1 MLYYTCMCP
10 KTIEMLCVLKIS
22 VNSVTVSIPLQCDYF
37 LINNG
42 CLIFNCYS
50 IPFYDHSRS
59 ASCNIPHY
67 ENIRY
72 SHFCIISISQ

>member
-50 IPFYDHSRS
+50 IPFYDHSRI
-59 ASCNIPHY
+59 ASCNPPIMKT
-67 ENIRY
+67 
-72 SHFCIISISQ
+72 